1 VTVDQNFDAHHAVS
15 EAHERHEA
23 VSEHRG
29 SRFVPVAAAVL
40 AVTAA
45 LANLLSNQR
54 ATEALSAKNEAIL
67 ARAEASD
74 DYAYYQ
80 ARKTRATIYET
91 ALATTPAMPAAER
104 DRLRAAATHERSE
117 TAPLLAQAKKDEA
130 RIAVEAHRS
139 ESAMRA
145 HEVLEGSVTLF
156 EVSIAV
162 VSISALA
169 ASGLLTGLGLAAAGV
184 GLVVLVIGLLT
195 R

>member
-1 VTVDQNFDAHHAVS
+1 MSVDQPFDAHHAVT
-15 EAHERHEA
+15 EAHEHHA
-23 VSEHRG
+23 ALGDHRG

-91 ALATTPAMPAAER
+91 ALALGPALASAER
-104 DRLRAAATHERSE
+104 LRLRTAAAHERSE
-117 TAPLLAQAKKDEA
+117 SLPLLAQAQKDEA
-130 RIAVEAHRS
+130 RVQTEAHRS
-139 ESAMRA
+139 ERAMHAR
-145 HEVLEGSVTLF
+145 
-156 EVSIAV
+156 
-162 VSISALA
+162 
-169 ASGLLTGLGLAAAGV
+169 
-184 GLVVLVIGLLT
+184 
-195 R
+195 